1 MSRTENTP
9 RKGAFCHF
17 VDKRSCER
25 KGVSWAEGRKRSKD
39 IGKIRVQKGNGVG
52 RHAPDKDRG
61 QRVTIRVMEEGNC

>member
-17 VDKRSCER
+17 ADKRSCER

-39 IGKIRVQKGNGVG
+39 IGKIRVQKGNEVG
-52 RHAPDKDRG
+52 MLQTRTGDR
-61 QRVTIRVMEEGNC
+61 E